1 MLRGNHIILGIHLDD
16 RIKEAGD
23 VQNLLTRY
31 GCNIK
36 SRIGLH
42 DVDENFCAGYGL
54 ILLEMIGDQ
63 DVIQEFEDKLL
74 TIEGVEVKRMAFE
87 HT

>member
-1 MLRGNHIILGIHLDD
+1 MPRGNHVILGIHLDD
-16 RIKEAGD
+16 RIKEAGE
-23 VQNLLTRY
+23 VQNLLTKY

-54 ILLEMIGDQ
+54 ILLEMIGGQ
-63 DVIQEFEDKLL
+63 EIIQEFEGKLL
-74 TIEGVEVKRMAFE
+74 TIEGVEVKRMTFD